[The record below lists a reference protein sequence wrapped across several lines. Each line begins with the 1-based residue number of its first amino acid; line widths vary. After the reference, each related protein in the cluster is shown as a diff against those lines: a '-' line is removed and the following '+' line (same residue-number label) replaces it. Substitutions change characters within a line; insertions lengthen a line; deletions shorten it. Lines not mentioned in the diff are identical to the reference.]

1 VSAAQQAVGDPRL
14 STDGERPGGDRT
26 GTGRAWLTVAR
37 REVVVKL
44 TDKAFIVGTVVTIAL
59 ISVLLVVQGV
69 LENRTHTYDV
79 TVTGGQAASIGAQL
93 HDRAHDIDDT
103 VKVTLVESTNDTAA
117 RAAVQSEKA
126 DAWLH
131 PSATGW
137 TLTTRDTAPS
147 GLRTVVD
154 TVVRDTVLAHNA
166 AQAGT
171 TVEAMQ
177 QGMTVAPDQLQGN
190 AEKSELAKGLGFA
203 FSFLFYM
210 AAMMFGLTLATSVV
224 EEKQSRI
231 VEMIAAAL
239 PLRQLLA
246 GKVVGNAVL
255 AFGQMALYVGI
266 GLTGLAFT
274 KYSGLVAG
282 LSGAVVWFLVFFL
295 VGFVVL
301 SCMFA
306 VGGALASRSE
316 DLQSTTSP
324 ITILVMAI
332 FFSGFFLEGSARTIV
347 SYIPPASAVLMPV
360 RIVQGD
366 AAWWEPVVAL
376 ALLVAL
382 GAVLIVLAERVY
394 KRALLQTGGRIS
406 LKDALALEE

>member
-1 VSAAQQAVGDPRL
+1 MTAVQQDVGRAGAGAQLPPED
-14 STDGERPGGDRT
+14 DRT
-26 GTGRAWLTVAR
+26 ARARRAWLTVAR

-69 LENRTHTYDV
+69 LGNRTHTYDV
-79 TVTGGQAASIGAQL
+79 TVTGSQAATVGAQL
-93 HDRAHDIDDT
+93 HDRAHAIDDN
-103 VKVTLVESTNDTAA
+103 VKVELVETGDDTAA
-117 RAAVQSEKA
+117 RAAVKSEKA

-131 PSATGW
+131 PSSTGW

-147 GLRTVVD
+147 GLKAVVD

-177 QGMTVAPDQLQGN
+177 QGMRVTPEQLQGN
-190 AEKSELAKGLGFA
+190 ATKSELAQGLGFA

-246 GKVVGNAVL
+246 GKVAGNTVL
-255 AFGQMALYVGI
+255 AFGQMALYVAI

-306 VGGALASRSE
+306 VGGALASRNE

-332 FFSGFFLEGSARTIV
+332 FFSGFLLEGAARTVV

-394 KRALLQTGGRIS
+394 RRALLQTGGRIS
-406 LKDALALEE
+406 LKQALALEE